1 MLLYKLLLNKVD
13 GKLYN
18 SIKSIYASSTS
29 CIRINNKL
37 TDWFDC
43 KNGVK
48 QGDNLSPT
56 LFSVFVNDL
65 ISEVNDMHLGVN
77 LGDENIS
84 ILLYADDIALVAEN
98 EANLQSMLNKL
109 HDWCKKWRVL
119 INTDKSK
126 CVHFRRSRQTRS
138 EFDFKIGLNSLE
150 TVDRYKYLG
159 VIFHEKMDFS
169 HHADALAKGAG
180 RALGGIISKIHNL
193 KEFGFKTFDKLYNS
207 CVTPILDYS
216 SSTWGFKQYTSID
229 CVQNRAMRY
238 FLGVHRFAPTLAM
251 TGDTG
256 WIPSMYRR
264 WTSMIRFWNRILN
277 IGNDRLLRR
286 IFEEDYRLC
295 NNNWCSEVRSIM
307 SSLELD
313 EYFENKLIVNFDS
326 VKHKTASFYSTNWS
340 NNVLTVPKLRTYV
353 TFKMEFKTENYL
365 LLNLNRKERSL
376 MAQLRSGILP
386 LRIETGR
393 YARESPDERLCKLCN
408 DSTIEDEK
416 HFVLNCS
423 FYRDIRNQL
432 LNSIDLPADWNTYCE
447 TQKLKFL
454 LNVQT
459 RKIAKYLVKAYCLRR
474 RHIYSSR

>member
-1 MLLYKLLLNKVD
+1 
-13 GKLYN
+13 
-18 SIKSIYASSTS
+18 
-29 CIRINNKL
+29 
-37 TDWFDC
+37 
-43 KNGVK
+43 
-48 QGDNLSPT
+48 
-56 LFSVFVNDL
+56 
-65 ISEVNDMHLGVN
+65 
-77 LGDENIS
+77 
-84 ILLYADDIALVAEN
+84 
-98 EANLQSMLNKL
+98 
-109 HDWCKKWRVL
+109 
-119 INTDKSK
+119 
-126 CVHFRRSRQTRS
+126 
-138 EFDFKIGLNSLE
+138 
-150 TVDRYKYLG
+150 
-159 VIFHEKMDFS
+159 
-169 HHADALAKGAG
+169 
-180 RALGGIISKIHNL
+180 
-193 KEFGFKTFDKLYNS
+193 
-207 CVTPILDYS
+207 
-216 SSTWGFKQYTSID
+216 
-229 CVQNRAMRY
+229 
-238 FLGVHRFAPTLAM
+238 
-251 TGDTG
+251 
-256 WIPSMYRR
+256 
-264 WTSMIRFWNRILN
+264 MIRFWNRILN

-295 NNNWCSEVRSIM
+295 NNNWCSEVRLIM

-340 NNVLTVPKLRTYV
+340 NNLLTVPKLRTYV

-432 LNSIDLPADWNTYCE
+432 LSSIDLPADWNTYCE
-447 TQKLKFL
+447 TQKLKFV